1 MIRFVW
7 QKLIH
12 KKWLNMCTFL
22 GIVLLVSVAAGN
34 VLYQGAACSKLL
46 QNKFDTYIGEH
57 NAYPALVEAAYPFVY
72 ADREEEAVAQAKKVC
87 ETVSAAIENKLPV
100 KENERVMLF
109 TSDSLLGIPSYQSND
124 SKQDYFFIPSYMEN
138 MEEHTEILRGELFAE
153 AADDEGIYE
162 CIVNE
167 NMVFSDNLSVGEV
180 ITFPKTQ
187 MKDGKELKIRIA
199 GIFKENDN
207 HDSYWVRFPNS
218 YENNLF
224 LSQAALD
231 EIMSGREAAAINM
244 SLTYDVFLDYES
256 MSFKQANK
264 TIAGLADIAA
274 KPPAVK
280 MTVKSE
286 LGGLLSSYV
295 DAQNQVKATMRT
307 LQIPLLVLLMVFLYM
322 VSSHVFEME
331 QNEIAMLKSRG
342 VGNGQ
347 ILGVYFTQSFLL
359 AIAGAVFGIL
369 LGWGF
374 ASLLGSANAF
384 MEFVGGRRLRIV
396 PDMGLPVSV
405 LAAILAAIL
414 FMTLPV
420 LRYTALSV
428 VEIKHK
434 KNATEKSLW
443 ERYYLDV
450 ALLALSLYIRYSLLK
465 QQESLAQQIIRGES
479 MDPVLFLS
487 SGIFMLGCGMVFLRL
502 LKLVVKAV
510 YHIGRSRWKPA
521 VYVSFLQIIRT
532 GKKQNFISVF
542 LILTIA
548 MGIFYANTA
557 RTMNTSIEERIRY
570 DTGADIVSSEQWKN
584 NLPFAKKNK
593 KLVTYEEPNFL
604 RYEELSGQV
613 QEMTKVIRD
622 TDVRMYYG
630 DKVFE
635 KNMLMAIHTK
645 EFGET
650 AWMKENALDKHWYYY
665 LNDISQAADGVLVSS
680 NFRDK
685 MGAQIGDSIK
695 YTLFDELGNAR
706 ALGTATIYGFVD
718 IWPGYSPYRE
728 ERTADG
734 SISYT
739 DNYLIVANYS
749 QVVSIFGATPYE
761 MWVKTD
767 KGTEL
772 IKTFAEDKGI
782 VLTNVVGV
790 KDELIRSKNDAS
802 VQVTNGLLT
811 ISFLIILI
819 LCTVGFLIHWILVIK
834 KRELMFGIYR
844 AMGLSMGEVKY
855 MLVHEQIFSSLTAI
869 AAGAF
874 VGFFASYL
882 YIPLLMIAYLPKK
895 HALAFEV
902 VSAPLDMIRIGGV
915 LSVML
920 TICFLILAKV
930 VAGMKVAQA
939 LKLGED

>member
-34 VLYQGAACSKLL
+34 VLYQGAALNKLL
-46 QNKFDTYIGEH
+46 QNKFDSYIGE
-57 NAYPALVEAAYPFVY
+57 NNTYPALVEAVYPFAY
-72 ADREEEAVAQAKKVC
+72 TDREETAVAQAKTVC
-87 ETVSAAIENKLPV
+87 GTVSAAIEDKLPV
-100 KENERVMLF
+100 KERENVMLF
-109 TSDSLLGIPSYQSND
+109 TSDSLLGVPSYQSDD
-124 SKQDYFFIPSYMEN
+124 SKQDYFFIPSYMDN
-138 MEEHTEILRGELFAE
+138 MEEHTKILKGEPFAE
-153 AADDEGIYE
+153 AADEEGIYE

-167 NMVFSDNLSVGEV
+167 SMVFSYNLSVGEM

-199 GIFKENDN
+199 GIFKENDS
-207 HDSYWVRFPNS
+207 HDSYWVRFPGS

-224 LSQAALD
+224 ISQAALD
-231 EIMSGREAAAINM
+231 EIMGRRDADTVNM
-244 SLTYDVFLDYES
+244 SLIYDVLLDYES
-256 MSFKQANK
+256 MSFKQADE
-264 TIAGLADIAA
+264 TIAGLADITAN
-274 KPPAVK
+274 PPAVK
-280 MTVKSE
+280 MTVNSGLGE
-286 LGGLLSSYV
+286 LLGSYM

-347 ILGVYFTQSFLL
+347 ILGIYFAQSFLL
-359 AIAGAVFGIL
+359 AIAGAVFGVL
-369 LGWGF
+369 LGWVF

-384 MEFVGGRRLRIV
+384 MEFVGGRRMRIA
-396 PDMGLPVSV
+396 PDIGLPVSV
-405 LAAILAAIL
+405 LAAILAAVM

-428 VEIKHK
+428 VEIKNK
-434 KNATEKSLW
+434 KNMAEKSFW

-450 ALLALSLYIRYSLLK
+450 AMLVLSLYIRYSLLN

-502 LKLVVKAV
+502 LKLVIKVV
-510 YHIGRSRWKPA
+510 YRIGRKRWKPA

-593 KLVTYEEPNFL
+593 KPVTYEEPNFL
-604 RYEELSGQV
+604 RYEELSRQV
-613 QEMTKVIRD
+613 QSMTRVIRD
-622 TDVRMYYG
+622 TGVRMYYG

-635 KNMLMAIHTK
+635 KNTLMAIHTK

-706 ALGTATIYGFVD
+706 ALATATVYGFVD

-734 SISYT
+734 SIIYA

-761 MWVKTD
+761 VWVKAD
-767 KGTEL
+767 RGTEL
-772 IKTFAEDKGI
+772 IKDLAEEKGME
-782 VLTNVVGV
+782 LTNIVGV

-802 VQVTNGLLT
+802 IQVTNGLLT

-855 MLVHEQIFSSLTAI
+855 MLVHEQIFSSMTAI
-869 AAGAF
+869 ATGAF

-915 LSVML
+915 LAVML

-930 VAGMKVAQA
+930 VAGMKIAQA

>member
-22 GIVLLVSVAAGN
+22 GIVLLVSVAVGN

-57 NAYPALVEAAYPFVY
+57 NAYPALVEAVYPFAY
-72 ADREEEAVAQAKKVC
+72 SDRKEEAVAQADEVC
-87 ETVSAAIENKLPV
+87 KTVSAAIENKLPV
-100 KENERVMLF
+100 KERGSVMLF
-109 TSDSLLGIPSYQSND
+109 TSDSLLGIPSYRSND
-124 SKQDYFFIPSYMEN
+124 SKQDYFFIPSYIEN
-138 MEEHTEILRGELFAE
+138 MEEHTEILKGEFFAE
-153 AADDEGIYE
+153 AADDDGIYE

-167 NMVFSDNLSVGEV
+167 NMIFSDNLSVGEV
-180 ITFPKTQ
+180 ISFPKTQ

-199 GIFKENDN
+199 GIFKENDS

-231 EIMSGREAAAINM
+231 EIMRGREAATVNM

-256 MSFKQANK
+256 MSFKQAGE

-286 LGGLLSSYV
+286 LGELLSGYV
-295 DAQNQVKATMRT
+295 DAENQVKATMRT

-342 VGNGQ
+342 VSNGQ
-347 ILGVYFTQSFLL
+347 ILGIYFTQSFFL
-359 AIAGAVFGIL
+359 AIAGAVLGIL

-405 LAAILAAIL
+405 LAAILAAVL

-434 KNATEKSLW
+434 KNVTEKSFW
-443 ERYYLDV
+443 EKYYLDV

-502 LKLVVKAV
+502 LKLVVKTM
-510 YHIGRSRWKPA
+510 YHIGRKRWKPA

-570 DTGADIVSSEQWKN
+570 DTGANIVSSEQWNN
-584 NLPFAKKNK
+584 NLPFAKKKK

-613 QEMTKVIRD
+613 QAMTKVIRD

-650 AWMKENALDKHWYYY
+650 AWMKDNALDKHWYYY

-706 ALGTATIYGFVD
+706 ALATATIYGFVD

-734 SISYT
+734 GISYT

-749 QVVSIFGATPYE
+749 QVVSVFGATPYE
-761 MWVKTD
+761 VWVKTD

-772 IKTFAEDKGI
+772 MKSFAEEKGI

-874 VGFFASYL
+874 VGFLASYL
-882 YIPLLMIAYLPKK
+882 YIPLLMIAYLPGK
-895 HALAFEV
+895 HALAFQV

-915 LSVML
+915 LAVML